1 MSKRRR
7 KITLQTLGQ
16 RSPIH
21 LSVWGAYLMQPLI
34 SAHPLGILAQAFGSN
49 TWGKLQQ
56 DSITIPA
63 EDYIYMARWHFS
75 K

>member
-1 MSKRRR
+1 MRKRRR
-7 KITLQTLGQ
+7 KITLQTLA
-16 RSPIH
+16 RHSPIH
-21 LSVWGAYLMQPLI
+21 LSVQAAYLMQSLI

-56 DSITIPA
+56 DSITIPV